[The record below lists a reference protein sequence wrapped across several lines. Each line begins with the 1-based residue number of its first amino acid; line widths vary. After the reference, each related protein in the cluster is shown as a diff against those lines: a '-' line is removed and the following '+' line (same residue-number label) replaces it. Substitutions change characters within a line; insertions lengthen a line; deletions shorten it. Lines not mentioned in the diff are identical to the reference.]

1 MKADFISVH
10 VHIGYST
17 ASEQLTMCWEIT
29 VISLRCFRLTYF
41 LQWRFWWEIKEESS
55 SIFHLMK
62 KMLSILSRLLN
73 TVNRYKIWYLFN
85 TKFFILFFLLF
96 LFHRLICL
104 SPWSKCQNSYRMES
118 FQFMWV
124 AVILHLKISGK
135 GKFNLGSLE
144 NTWIVPHLLPA
155 SLLPCLTRGRFKS
168 VIQNEAFL

>member
-1 MKADFISVH
+1 MLQINLFPSVTFLMRNKRRIILNFSFNEEN
-10 VHIGYST
+10 VK
-17 ASEQLTMCWEIT
+17 
-29 VISLRCFRLTYF
+29 YF
-41 LQWRFWWEIKEESS
+41 KQTIKYCKQ
-55 SIFHLMK
+55 IQNL
-62 KMLSILSRLLN
+62 KMN
-73 TVNRYKIWYLFN
+73 LFN